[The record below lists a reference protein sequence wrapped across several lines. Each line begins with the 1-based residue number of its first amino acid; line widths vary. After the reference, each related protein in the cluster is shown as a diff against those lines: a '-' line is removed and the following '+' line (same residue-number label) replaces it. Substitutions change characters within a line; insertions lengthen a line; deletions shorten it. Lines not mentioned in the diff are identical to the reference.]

1 MNVTFVIITKNRSK
15 SIKQL
20 INSILKARLDAFS
33 LILIDDSN
41 RSNFLQTKQ
50 FLQSL
55 SIPFKQLSSLEAGRL
70 VKKTLEKAILA
81 PDKKNFIRNCMG
93 LRSPFCDY
101 AERFFERGEL
111 KLGPTNLGLWFAPYS
126 SARNLGIYCA
136 MRFFNPDSIFFLDDD
151 CLIIHPEKLRSQI
164 QLTQTKLDQ
173 KKIVAVSGLYKDLLP
188 YKQPKTSEQRISKKA
203 LEILRGMDAF
213 LRKCFV
219 VRKERFQIMPPHM
232 LGGALILSRK
242 AFHILPFD
250 PYVPRGEDHA
260 YALDLKSFLDKN
272 EIVIRDNHFIVG
284 HQRENSS
291 KHEYINVLR
300 DIFRFVY
307 SHAKTG
313 CSFIPLFMVRWT
325 ITSLINLVL
334 NPSNYKHCKS
344 ELWALLFIA
353 PKFAKENARKFRQNI
368 RAWKSFLDQSKVL
381 LGNL

>member
-15 SIKQL
+15 EIKQL
-20 INSILKARLDAFS
+20 INSILKAKLDDFS

-55 SIPFKQLSSLEAGRL
+55 SIQFKQLNSLEAGKT
-70 VKKTLEKAILA
+70 VEKTLAKTNLTSDETY
-81 PDKKNFIRNCMG
+81 FIRNCTG
-93 LRSPFCDY
+93 LCSPFDGY
-101 AERFFERGEL
+101 VERFFKRHEL
-111 KLGPTNLGLWFAPYS
+111 KHGSPNIGLWFAPYS
-126 SARNLGIYCA
+126 PARNLGIYCA
-136 MRFFNPDSIFFLDDD
+136 VKFFNPNSIFFLDDD
-151 CLIIHPEKLRSQI
+151 CLILQPEKLRSQI

-173 KKIVAVSGLYKDLLP
+173 RRIVAVSGLYKNLLA
-188 YKQPKTSEQRISKKA
+188 YKKPKTSEQRISKKA

-219 VRKERFQIMPPHM
+219 VRKERFEIMPPHI
-232 LGGALILSRK
+232 LGGALILSK
-242 AFHILPFD
+242 KVFHILPFD

-260 YALDLKSFLDKN
+260 YALDLKSFLDRN
-272 EIVIRDNHFIVG
+272 EVVIRDNDFIVG
-284 HQRENSS
+284 HQRKSFS

-313 CSFIPLFMVRWT
+313 CLFIPLLMVRWT
-325 ITSLINLVL
+325 VTSLIKLVL
-334 NPSNYKHCKS
+334 NPSNYKQYKS

-353 PKFAKENARKFRQNI
+353 PEFARENAHKFRQNI
-368 RAWKSFLDQSKVL
+368 RIWKSFLDQSMAP